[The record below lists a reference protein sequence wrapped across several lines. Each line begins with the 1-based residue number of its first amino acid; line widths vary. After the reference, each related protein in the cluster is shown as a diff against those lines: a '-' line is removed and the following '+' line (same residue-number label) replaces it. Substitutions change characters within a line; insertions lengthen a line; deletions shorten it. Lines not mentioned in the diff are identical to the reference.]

1 MIQCIAIDDE
11 PLALDVISNYCAR
24 IPEINLTKTF
34 TSAVAAEAYLQENQ
48 VDLLLLDINMPEKS
62 GLDFYKQIHPKS
74 MVIFTTAYSQYA
86 VEGFNVNAIDY
97 LLKPVSF
104 DRFSTAIEKAIQY
117 SRNKPTQTAQKKD
130 HIFIKADYM
139 IHKIAFSDI
148 NYIEGRD
155 NYVKIYLSKGNPIM
169 ARMSMKS
176 ILEELPTDRFL
187 RIHRSYIVDTTKV
200 TAAKSKYIM
209 LNNTEL
215 PVGVNYIETVTQT
228 LLR

>member
-1 MIQCIAIDDE
+1 
-11 PLALDVISNYCAR
+11 
-24 IPEINLTKTF
+24 
-34 TSAVAAEAYLQENQ
+34 
-48 VDLLLLDINMPEKS
+48 
-62 GLDFYKQIHPKS
+62 
-74 MVIFTTAYSQYA
+74 
-86 VEGFNVNAIDY
+86 
-97 LLKPVSF
+97 
-104 DRFSTAIEKAIQY
+104 
-117 SRNKPTQTAQKKD
+117 
-130 HIFIKADYM
+130 M